1 MRWMIVGLLACGV
14 MSDARAEKQVD
25 PRLKEFA
32 RQKRQQT
39 EELAAKLHLDVPPE
53 AREFFKAA
61 EAGDWT
67 AVSNVF
73 ERIRPS
79 PAGTNASVTSPG
91 LNNVLFIP
99 IHETFWTYDE
109 FNRWDG
115 TMMQKF
121 ADGILRSIPAGS
133 IYFGGTDPGR
143 FVITAV
149 RDAAKSP
156 DIFVLTQN
164 GLGITSHYTEYLRL
178 MYGGHI
184 WIPSEKDVQ
193 QASQQV
199 GEEANNLNYWMSIV
213 GTLTK
218 SIFDN
223 NKDKHEFYVE
233 ESYVIP
239 WMYPYL
245 EPHGLIMKLNAQ
257 PLPQLDPAIVAKDRQ
272 FWSALTKEL
281 LADKRFLGNEW
292 GRNTF
297 AKLRSSIG
305 GLYQYRHQTNEAE
318 VVFKQSLELGPT
330 TPEPAFRLAQ
340 LYTEAERFDDGAAVL
355 EQLQARMSSNNPY
368 RPLVSKGIAQI
379 LEMKQQAA
387 EKQAK

>member
-1 MRWMIVGLLACGV
+1 MIVGLLACSV

-61 EAGDWT
+61 EAGDWI
-67 AVSNVF
+67 AVSNAF

-79 PAGTNASVTSPG
+79 PAGTNTSVTVPG
-91 LNNVLFIP
+91 LDNALFIP

-121 ADGILRSIPAGS
+121 ADGILRPIPPGS
-133 IYFGGTDPGR
+133 IYFGGTDAGR

-149 RDAAKSP
+149 RDVAKSP
-156 DIFVLTQN
+156 DIFIVTQN
-164 GLGITSHYTEYLRL
+164 LIGADGHYTDYLRSL
-178 MYGGHI
+178 YGNRI
-184 WIPSEKDVQ
+184 WVPGEKDIQRAFQ
-193 QASQQV
+193 QSAEDVRSMTGIMGIIDKV
-199 GEEANNLNYWMSIV
+199 
-213 GTLTK
+213 TK
-218 SIFDN
+218 MIFDN

-233 ESYVIP
+233 ESYTIG

-281 LADKRFLGNEW
+281 LADKGFLGNEW
-292 GRNTF
+292 GRNAF

-305 GLYQYRHQTNEAE
+305 GLYQYRHQTDEAE
-318 VVFKQSLELGPT
+318 AVFKQSLELGPT
-330 TPEPAFRLAQ
+330 CPEPAFRLAQ
-340 LYTEAERFDDGAAVL
+340 LYTEAERFDDGVAVL
-355 EQLQARMSSNNPY
+355 EQLQANMSSNNPH

-379 LEMKQQAA
+379 LEMKRQAS
-387 EKQAK
+387 EKQTK